1 MKRILTWI
9 AATVFLIAGGAFF
22 IADIGRGLDALEK
35 EGIEA
40 FGYGLTNAFSCVL
53 AIVILFF
60 GCSLILDVGK
70 LLRRDESLPSY
81 AVTSSAIVSALAA
94 LNAGVFY
101 IIVLHSNIA
110 GFPLKAV
117 EVLLLLLVLI
127 YVIIKGA
134 RLIYRIITFDDEE

>member
-9 AATVFLIAGGAFF
+9 AATVFLIAGGAFLINDF
-22 IADIGRGLDALEK
+22 GNGTYALGK
-35 EGIEA
+35 SGTEA
-40 FGYGLTNAFSCVL
+40 FSYATINVLGLVL
-53 AIVILFF
+53 ILVILFF

-70 LLRRDESLPSY
+70 LLRRDESLPNY
-81 AVTSSAIVSALAA
+81 EVISSAIVSALAA
-94 LNAGVFY
+94 IVAFVLY
-101 IIVLHSNIA
+101 IIVLRSNIA

>member
-1 MKRILTWI
+1 MKKILTWI

-40 FGYGLTNAFSCVL
+40 FGYGLTNAFSRVL

-81 AVTSSAIVSALAA
+81 AVTSSAIVSALAV
-94 LNAGVFY
+94 LNAVVLY
-101 IIVLHSNIA
+101 MNVLHSKFE
-110 GFPLKAV
+110 GFPSEVV
-117 EVLLLLLVLI
+117 EVPLFLLVLI
-127 YVIIKGA
+127 YLLLKVSG
-134 RLIYRIITFDDEE
+134 LIYRIKSFYGNE

>member
-1 MKRILTWI
+1 MKKILTWI
-9 AATVFLIAGGAFF
+9 AATVFLIAGGAFLINDF
-22 IADIGRGLDALEK
+22 GNGTYALGK
-35 EGIEA
+35 SGTEA
-40 FGYGLTNAFSCVL
+40 FSYATINVLGLVL
-53 AIVILFF
+53 ILVILFF

-70 LLRRDESLPSY
+70 LLRRDESLPRY
-81 AVTSSAIVSALAA
+81 EVISSAIVSALAA

-117 EVLLLLLVLI
+117 EVLLLLFVLI
-127 YVIIKGA
+127 YVIIKGS